1 MIPTIVNRPRDLEAD
16 RVFKDAYGTSP
27 VRAFGKSEPEP
38 ERPSAHLE
46 GEEKV
51 TDMIKSAMRG
61 AQPIEDLAR
70 GYSGREQVKLAKLAA
85 TAGPGETAEVF
96 FENGEARVRISKR
109 AA

>member
-16 RVFKDAYGTSP
+16 RVFKDAYSTSP
-27 VRAFGKSEPEP
+27 VRAFGKSEPEQ
-38 ERPSAHLE
+38 PSAHLE

-70 GYSGREQVKLAKLAA
+70 GYSGREQAKLAKLAA